1 MKQKIKEYVQTK
13 LPGIIELRRALHKIP
28 ETGFNEVKTSSFI
41 ARTLEQAGF
50 EVTTGI
56 AKTGVTALLKGNG
69 PGKTLLLRSDIDG
82 LPIAEETGLPFAS
95 THPGFMHACGHD
107 GHIAILLGTALIL
120 KELKNQF
127 SGQIKFVFQP
137 AEEGP
142 GGAKLMIEEGVLDN
156 PKVDYALGLHLWASI
171 PENKIALKAG
181 PLMAAMDR
189 FDLDIIGKGGHGA
202 MPHLCKD
209 PVDAAAQVINTLQRV
224 VSRQMNPL
232 SPTVVTIGTIQGGT
246 AFNIIPDKVHLSG
259 TTRTLDKEV
268 WKGWESRLEPMIN
281 GVCTAAGVKYK
292 LDYQP
297 GYPPLINDSAVT
309 EIARQAAAET
319 VGSENVIEAEATMGG
334 EDMAFYLEQVPGCYA
349 FIGIGTPGCAPHHN
363 SHFAFNEEVL
373 GTGVKYLCNLVMEIS
388 NARNC

>member
-1 MKQKIKEYVQTK
+1 MKQEIKEYVQTK
-13 LPGIIELRRALHKIP
+13 LPEIIELRRALHKIP

-82 LPIAEETGLPFAS
+82 LPIAEETDLPFAS

-107 GHIAILLGTALIL
+107 GHMAILLGTAMIL
-120 KELKNQF
+120 KKLKDQF

-142 GGAKLMIEEGVLDN
+142 GGAKPMIEEGVLDN

-181 PLMAAMDR
+181 PFMAAMDR

-232 SPTVVTIGTIQGGT
+232 SPTVVTIGTIQGGA

-268 WKGWESRLEPMIN
+268 WKGWESRLEHIIN

-309 EIARQAAAET
+309 EIARQAAVET

-388 NARNC
+388 GK